1 MKNWVTLM
9 VILVGGAI
17 PSAAMSHHP
26 EFKVPKKVIIH
37 CVDTDSGMNQN
48 LRQDP
53 TSRRAG
59 KDGEILFQYQLCRSA

>member
-1 MKNWVTLM
+1 VTLM
-9 VILVGGAI
+9 VILGGGLV

-26 EFKVPKKVIIH
+26 EFKPPKKVIIH
-37 CVDTDSGMNQN
+37 CVDTDNALNHN

-59 KDGEILFQYQLCRSA
+59 EDGEILFQYQLCRSA